1 MIELRYVERD
11 GLRILQ
17 QRRSTLV
24 IELHIW
30 AFWKK
35 DRIEVVHT
43 PWVDVPLVK
52 GEDDAA

>member
-24 IELHIW
+24 VDLHIW
-30 AFWKK
+30 QFWKE
-35 DRIEVVHT
+35 DRIEVIHT
-43 PWVDVPLVK
+43 PWVDVPLGK
-52 GEDDAA
+52 E